1 VVLSYE
7 VTIVDPLCADMAHE
21 AQQGPRPI
29 ERKSLRCRHLRAM
42 TSW

>member
-1 VVLSYE
+1 VLLYE

-21 AQQGPRPI
+21 AQTGPRLI
-29 ERKSLRCRHLRAM
+29 ERKSLRTRDIRAM